1 MGASLVSR
9 IQKSTRNI
17 MTKFH
22 AKKNM
27 KLQLKEHNTDKNE
40 SMQITKL
47 NKKFID
53 VWMFSLIVLIASG
66 KFSS

>member
-1 MGASLVSR
+1 
-9 IQKSTRNI
+9 